1 MKSGRVIKETAP
13 YHRSFVLVAQETL
26 LDQAEQDK
34 FPSAVTQYKLQKKMD
49 HPLAFAVTTN
59 PDILDAHEAMK
70 VPERQKFIDAME
82 AELSQQET

>member
-1 MKSGRVIKETAP
+1 
-13 YHRSFVLVAQETL
+13 
-26 LDQAEQDK
+26 
-34 FPSAVTQYKLQKKMD
+34 MD

-70 VPERQKFIDAME
+70 VPDRQKFMGAME